1 MMPLALIVGLLI
13 SLVNSS
19 LNRDDT
25 GISATAVCVS
35 CVASGAAAYPKR
47 AWQWA
52 LAVGLWIPV
61 LGSVLRGNY
70 ESWAALVVAFDRVYA
85 GSLVQQRFTRPA

>member
-1 MMPLALIVGLLI
+1 
-13 SLVNSS
+13 
-19 LNRDDT
+19 
-25 GISATAVCVS
+25 
-35 CVASGAAAYPKR
+35 
-47 AWQWA
+47 
-52 LAVGLWIPV
+52 VGLWIPV